1 MTKSRHPWVGPASG
15 QFLADLRSAGA
26 AIRTSD
32 PRLKSSGEARPSPA
46 LTCSA
51 IFLIAPGITP
61 VAPVKPPSARPV
73 PPPKLMPPPSARA
86 DQPAQADQPS
96 TNGSQANRAPRT
108 AGPHCARRPGG
119 RRQPPHAAQEPP
131 HPPLTRASTGSDRA
145 GLPDRLA
152 SRPRRQA
159 ADPGRSHR
167 SIWDRCV
174 SSRGAIPD
182 ARQPPARRCG
192 QPTGPSRHLNPF
204 APRWTLRRQLPL
216 VEAVVAVDLA
226 LSSRIVS
233 SADLCSAAAC
243 ATGWP
248 GISQARRVIEMA
260 EPAAFHLR

>member
-1 MTKSRHPWVGPASG
+1 MVAGRDAEAMTKSRHPWVGPASG

-32 PRLKSSGEARPSPA
+32 PRLKSSREARPSPA

-131 HPPLTRASTGSDRA
+131 HPPLTRASTGSDWA
-145 GLPDRLA
+145 GLPD
-152 SRPRRQA
+152 
-159 ADPGRSHR
+159 
-167 SIWDRCV
+167 
-174 SSRGAIPD
+174 
-182 ARQPPARRCG
+182 
-192 QPTGPSRHLNPF
+192 GPLL
-204 APRWTLRRQLPL
+204 TLRALHQLLPAGSAFSGL
-216 VEAVVAVDLA
+216 TAWWLHGLDVKLPTPVEATAPYGTGVSARAA
-226 LSSRIVS
+226 LSLTHGSLPPGDVVSRLGLPV
-233 SADLCSAAAC
+233 
-243 ATGWP
+243 T
-248 GISQARRVIEMA
+248 
-260 EPAAFHLR
+260 